1 MNINKL
7 IDDYKFGIE
16 SEIELLDKLQNK
28 FDSNLKLT
36 SSNYSLFDYECN
48 STYIELK
55 SRRCTKNHYRST
67 IVGMNK
73 INRAIDLKRLNIDIK
88 IYFVFRFID
97 YICYWE
103 LIEEEM
109 IKLNQSKITR
119 NDRHKIETAK
129 YLEIPINKLI
139 DF

>member
-1 MNINKL
+1 MNKNKL
-7 IDDYKFGIE
+7 IDDYNFGIE
-16 SEIELLDKLQNK
+16 SEKELLDKLQNK
-28 FDSNLKLT
+28 FDSDLKL
-36 SSNYSLFDYECN
+36 SASNYSLFDYESN

-55 SRRCTKNHYRST
+55 TRRCTKNFYKST

-73 INRAIDLKRLNIDIK
+73 INRATDLKRLNIDIK

-103 LIEEEM
+103 FNEEDM
-109 IKLNQSKITR
+109 LKLNQSKITR

-129 YLEIPINKLI
+129 YLEIPINNLI